1 MATVS
6 PPRVARKLKT
16 LTIAVCGA
24 GVVGG
29 GVVELLKRQRPFF
42 LSQRVDF
49 VVKTVR
55 AARRRKRAVPSAA
68 RNA

>member
-1 MATVS
+1 MRAIKQFKV
-6 PPRVARKLKT
+6 
-16 LTIAVCGA
+16 AVCGA

-29 GVVELLKRQRPFF
+29 GVVELIKRQRPFF